1 MEKQERALQAW
12 LNSRLSVA
20 PKTGNGLE
28 LPALAARRMA
38 AQVEGL
44 LWQLY
49 SQDQQL
55 VAAMLKVEARI
66 DAGRL
71 RLRDEVSS
79 RSTSCGRPALMG
91 TLDSLTLVKGFHPH
105 WSRALPLM
113 RCMASLA
120 AFISASVTRPAVAS
134 MAWCLP
140 IRGVTSC
147 YAGCAAARCAVC
159 EVSGDSAEVL
169 PAVLAAAW
177 PRGGT

>member
-1 MEKQERALQAW
+1 MEKQERAFQAW

-20 PKTGNGLE
+20 PSTGSGLE
-28 LPALAARRMA
+28 SPALAARRMA

-79 RSTSCGRPALMG
+79 RSTRPWRTCTDGYPGL
-91 TLDSLTLVKGFHPH
+91 LTSARLFELH
-105 WSRALPLM
+105 WSRAPPLTH
-113 RCMASLA
+113 CMASLA
-120 AFISASVTRPAVAS
+120 AAGAH
-134 MAWCLP
+134 CLLP
-140 IRGVTSC
+140 SSLRLPPGLP
-147 YAGCAAARCAVC
+147 
-159 EVSGDSAEVL
+159 L
-169 PAVLAAAW
+169 PAWLMVPASQWCHCLLC
-177 PRGGT
+177 RLCSCQMCSS

>member
-12 LNSRLSVA
+12 LNSRLIGA
-20 PKTGNGLE
+20 PITGDGLG

-71 RLRDEVSS
+71 RLQDEVSS
-79 RSTSCGRPALMG
+79 RSPQLWPTS
-91 TLDSLTLVKGFHPH
+91 TDE
-105 WSRALPLM
+105 
-113 RCMASLA
+113 
-120 AFISASVTRPAVAS
+120 
-134 MAWCLP
+134 
-140 IRGVTSC
+140 
-147 YAGCAAARCAVC
+147 Y
-159 EVSGDSAEVL
+159 
-169 PAVLAAAW
+169 
-177 PRGGT
+177 PRLLSQDRLS